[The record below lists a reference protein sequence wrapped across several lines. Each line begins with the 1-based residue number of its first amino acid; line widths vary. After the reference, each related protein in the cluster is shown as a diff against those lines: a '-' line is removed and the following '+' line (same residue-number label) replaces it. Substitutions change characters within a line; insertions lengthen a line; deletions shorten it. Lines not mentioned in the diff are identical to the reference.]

1 MCRSTITS
9 ELSFKMQALAHC
21 LFFFGCGYPN
31 VPKQFIEMPNFSSL
45 NCPCIF
51 APKNDIYEWVHS
63 LDYLLCFKKM
73 IYMSRSTLW
82 IFFSVSL
89 ISSLFH
95 VYVHPFHNTILS
107 WLLYLYSIFKIKNA
121 SFLFCYSSKL
131 FWLFMTFVSPTFI
144 LETIYMSKKSCWY
157 FDWICINSRHNFVLN
172 WHHYNVE
179 PLNPWICYVF
189 ICVFLDF
196 FWHIFPNILILSFV
210 CWSPWGHKESNTT
223 EWLNNN
229 YTEM

>member
-9 ELSFKMQALAHC
+9 ELCFKMQALAHC

-31 VPKQFIEMPNFSSL
+31 APKQFIEMPNFSSL

-82 IFFSVSL
+82 IIFSVSL

-95 VYVHPFHNTILS
+95 LYVHPFHNTIL
-107 WLLYLYSIFKIKNA
+107 
-121 SFLFCYSSKL
+121 
-131 FWLFMTFVSPTFI
+131 
-144 LETIYMSKKSCWY
+144 
-157 FDWICINSRHNFVLN
+157 ICINSRHNFVLN
-172 WHHYNVE
+172 WHYNVE

-196 FWHIFPNILILSFV
+196 FWHLYFPIFLFYLLCAEVHGVTKSRTLLSD
-210 CWSPWGHKESNTT
+210 WTT
-223 EWLNNN
+223 TIQKCN
-229 YTEM
+229 